1 MNLDNV
7 FIEPKLSKLTKPIL
21 CIEMTGTGNR
31 RALLTDCWRSM
42 TKPKREWSFLRRQES
57 LTLNDYAE
65 THILWKQILNKF
77 LINLFWFHFGPFG

>member
-31 RALLTDCWRSM
+31 RALLAAALPPRTHRVMARNEAVQAASRCEEARRSNLD
-42 TKPKREWSFLRRQES
+42 REY
-57 LTLNDYAE
+57 N
-65 THILWKQILNKF
+65 
-77 LINLFWFHFGPFG
+77 G